1 MRSLLI
7 ASAIALIVMQ
17 ACGGVRPPYPGPDE
31 RAEILALWTQ
41 IRDYRRQLHMELD
54 PSPMTLNQI
63 RFKNVKDAEKV
74 CVETPKV
81 PKVCDDVCGLS
92 DAICDNAESICT
104 IADKLGKDDDFAQ
117 TKCTDAKASC
127 REATLKCCKCSSD
140 APS

>member
-1 MRSLLI
+1 MKTLLI
-7 ASAIALIVMQ
+7 ASAIALVVMQ
-17 ACGGVRPPYPGPDE
+17 ACGGPQKPNGGDVDRGT
-31 RAEILALWTQ
+31 IIALWTQ

-104 IADKLGKDDDFAQ
+104 IADKLGRDDDFAQ
-117 TKCTDAKASC
+117 TKCVDAKASC
-127 REATLKCCKCSSD
+127 REATQKCCKCSSD
-140 APS
+140 AAP